1 MSEPIPRMSR
11 DELRRRIAA
20 HNATEGAY
28 LGDVDPR
35 IDPNLLTTAQASQL
49 TGFSHKKLLRLA
61 EQGKLCML
69 ELSERCRYF
78 KKEEIFALAAQLDRT
93 PASPPLDGHYS
104 RVGSAVFLSVCP
116 QTVTRMERDGR
127 LAPRTV
133 INGRPYWTEAQLQKA
148 ALALNY
154 KRHMDIDDV
163 CAPIGLRSYDV
174 DELWRVKF
182 FPPPRE
188 RGWRRSEVF
197 AWWERF
203 QKDPTIPPYGNSD
216 AAFFY
221 RQKMESIRQREARRQ
236 AELEG
241 HRQRMAA
248 EDAAR
253 KERLKK
259 PHVLGGPRL

>member
-1 MSEPIPRMSR
+1 MSEPITPMSR
-11 DELRRRIAA
+11 EALKRRLAA
-20 HNATEGAY
+20 REATEEVNF
-28 LGDVDPR
+28 GDVDPR
-35 IDPNLLTTAQASQL
+35 IDPELMRTADAAQL
-49 TGFSHKKLLRLA
+49 TGLSHKKLLRLA
-61 EQGKLCML
+61 EQRKLWMRKDG
-69 ELSERCRYF
+69 ERRRYF
-78 KKEEIFALAAQLDRT
+78 KKDEIFALAAQLDRA
-93 PASPPLDGHYS
+93 PASPPLDGYYN
-104 RVGSAVFLSVCP
+104 RVQSAAFLDACP
-116 QTVTRMERDGR
+116 ETVTRMERDGR

-133 INGRPYWTEAQLQKA
+133 IDGRPYWTEAQLQKA

-163 CAPIGLRSYDV
+163 CALIGLRSYDV

-221 RQKMESIRQREARRQ
+221 RLKMERIRQREARRQ

-241 HRQRMAA
+241 HRQRMAR
-248 EDAAR
+248 EDVAR